1 MELKESIKGI
11 IYKAVPLASAV
22 VLASASI
29 MPKITAE
36 AKTYKETRILEEGQS
51 LIFYSSYEWKNTN
64 ADIAYGSGS
73 QIFGLTEGKTTIT
86 GKDTD
91 NNKYIYNLDVIK
103 PIGLQIKKVDITK
116 NKVKYTIKNLNKKA
130 IKFGKKVSFVLMDA
144 SYRYYADMDK
154 DVTIKPK
161 ETKVLTINAGKDDG
175 NKKYTFKDKAFKEYF
190 YDMTFDITYNG
201 RNLQYVLLTKPVK
214 NTAKKAPEISST
226 TEYLTKGKECIISML
241 NTNKKVKWTILSG
254 EDVIKIQEKGKY
266 YVTIKGTGAG
276 EAELQAETGGKT
288 YKSTIIVDEEE

>member
-1 MELKESIKGI
+1 MKIDCFVYVKQLKHGNRIRR
-11 IYKAVPLASAV
+11 
-22 VLASASI
+22 
-29 MPKITAE
+29 TA
-36 AKTYKETRILEEGQS
+36 
-51 LIFYSSYEWKNTN
+51 EWKNTN
-64 ADIAYGSGS
+64 ADIAYGSGF

-91 NNKYIYNLDVIK
+91 NKYIYNLDVIK

-116 NKVKYTIKNLNKKA
+116 NKVKYTIKNLNKKE

-175 NKKYTFKDKAFKEYF
+175 NKKYTFKDKAFNKYF

-201 RNLQYVLLTKPVK
+201 RNPQYVLLTKPVK
-214 NTAKKAPEISST
+214 NTAKKTPEISSFRKRKIG
-226 TEYLTKGKECIISML
+226 EKSLKQISSEQPKNKGHSKQAIFRWL
-241 NTNKKVKWTILSG
+241 KK
-254 EDVIKIQEKGKY
+254 
-266 YVTIKGTGAG
+266 
-276 EAELQAETGGKT
+276 
-288 YKSTIIVDEEE
+288 